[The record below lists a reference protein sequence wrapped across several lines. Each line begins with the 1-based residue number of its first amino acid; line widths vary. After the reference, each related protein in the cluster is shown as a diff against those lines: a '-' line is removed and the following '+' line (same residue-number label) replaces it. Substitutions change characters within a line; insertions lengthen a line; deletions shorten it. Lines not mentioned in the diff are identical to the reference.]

1 MTNDLLYLLHDLA
14 RASRMEADRRAGA
27 HGLTLAQ
34 WKILMHL
41 ERHPGLS
48 QKELSEL
55 LEVEPISVAR
65 LIDRLE
71 LHGMVERRDDPADR
85 RIWRLHLKRGA
96 SPALKALARERV
108 AMVEAL
114 VSGLSAADVAVV
126 ERAMVR
132 MKENVASGLKA
143 HDVEAA

>member
-1 MTNDLLYLLHDLA
+1 MTHDLLYLLHDLA
-14 RASRMEADRRAGA
+14 RASRMEADRRASA

-34 WKILMHL
+34 WKILMHV

-71 LHGMVERRDDPADR
+71 QHGMVERRDDPTDR
-85 RIWRLHLKRGA
+85 RIWRLHLKKGA
-96 SPALKALARERV
+96 APALRALARER
-108 AMVEAL
+108 AEMLEAL
-114 VSGLSAADVAVV
+114 VAGLTPTEIKAVEHATV
-126 ERAMVR
+126 K
-132 MKENVASGLKA
+132 MKENVAAGLRVRGLEVA
-143 HDVEAA
+143 

>member
-41 ERHPGLS
+41 ERQPGLS

-71 LHGMVERRDDPADR
+71 QHGMVERRDDPTDR
-85 RIWRLHLKRGA
+85 RIWRLHLKKGA
-96 SPALKALARERV
+96 SPALRSLAGERTE
-108 AMVEAL
+108 MLEAL
-114 VSGLSAADVAVV
+114 VAGLTPAEIKAV
-126 ERAMVR
+126 ERAMVQ
-132 MKENVASGLKA
+132 MKENVAAGLRVR
-143 HDVEAA
+143 DVEVA